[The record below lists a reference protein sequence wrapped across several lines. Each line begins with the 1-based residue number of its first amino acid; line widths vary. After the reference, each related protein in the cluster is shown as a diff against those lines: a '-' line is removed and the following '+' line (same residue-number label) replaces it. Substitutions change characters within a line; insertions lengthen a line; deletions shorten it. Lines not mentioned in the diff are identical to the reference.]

1 MKAVLIVGGEGKRL
15 RPLTDS
21 VPKAL
26 VKINN
31 KALIDYVIDTFKRA
45 NVNSYVLLCGYKN
58 EELIR
63 HFSSGYDW
71 ANIEFSMEDKPLGTG
86 GAIKAAENII
96 GDEDFYLANGDII
109 TNIDVSKL
117 SNLKGSVVDLS
128 VIEMKSPFGV
138 VNANNDG
145 EVMGFF
151 EKPILEN
158 VWTSIGFYRAT
169 HELFDYLP
177 DVGSIETTAFENL
190 SRQSKI
196 TCRKF
201 SRKDGIYWFP
211 IDTVKAKEEAEAELI
226 SRNAGA

>member
-26 VKINN
+26 VEINN
-31 KALIDYVIDTFKRA
+31 RALIDFVIDPFKRA
-45 NVNSYVLLCGYKN
+45 GVDSYVLLCGYKN
-58 EELIR
+58 EDLIR
-63 HFSSGYDW
+63 HFSFGYDW
-71 ANIEFSMEDKPLGTG
+71 ATIDFSMEDKPLGTG
-86 GAIKAAENII
+86 GSIKAAENMI
-96 GDEDFYLANGDII
+96 GKEDFYLANGDII

-117 SNLKGSVVDLS
+117 SNPKGSVVDLS

-138 VNANNDG
+138 VNAKPDG
-145 EVMGFF
+145 SVMGFS
-151 EKPILEN
+151 EKPVLDN
-158 VWTSIGFYRAT
+158 VWTSMGFYRVT

-177 DVGSIETTAFENL
+177 DVGSIETVAFANL

-196 TCRKF
+196 TCKRF

-211 IDTVKAKEEAEAELI
+211 IDTIKAKEEAEAELI
-226 SRNAGA
+226 SHNTDI